1 MKFKIFSTIIFLIL
15 GLQYGVSA
23 QNRNEL
29 FTIYLVR
36 HAEKNMTADNYSDPP
51 LTPCGQQRA
60 KSLDSFLE
68 DVNLDAVYST
78 DYDRTRST
86 ALPTAL
92 TKELEIKLYNS
103 NELEDFSKLLNDCKQ
118 DALVVG
124 HSFSTGVLAGLLTDQ
139 ELEAFDLSIY
149 NRIYQVVFYKNTG
162 RLHLLHTAFDCED

>member
-1 MKFKIFSTIIFLIL
+1 MKFKTFSTIIFLML
-15 GLQYGVSA
+15 GLQYDISA
-23 QNRNEL
+23 QSSNEL

-51 LTPCGQQRA
+51 LTQCGQERA
-60 KSLDSFLE
+60 KSLGSFLG
-68 DVNLDAVYST
+68 DVDLDAIYST
-78 DYDRTRST
+78 DYSRTRST
-86 ALPTAL
+86 ALPTAI

-103 NELEDFSKLLNDCKQ
+103 NELEDFSKLLIDCKQ

-149 NRIYQVVFYKNTG
+149 NRIYQVVIYKNTG

>member
-1 MKFKIFSTIIFLIL
+1 MNFKIFITIIFLVL
-15 GLQYGVSA
+15 GLQHVLSA
-23 QNRNEL
+23 QSRNEL

-36 HAEKNMTADNYSDPP
+36 HAEKNSTADNYLDPP
-51 LTPCGQQRA
+51 LTQCGQQRA
-60 KSLDSFLE
+60 ESLDSFLI

-78 DYDRTRST
+78 DYLRTRNT
-86 ALPTAL
+86 ALPTAT

-103 NELEDFSKLLNDCKQ
+103 NELEDFSKFLIDCKQ

-139 ELEAFDLSIY
+139 ELEPFDLSIY

-162 RLHLLHTAFDCED
+162 RLHLFHTAFDCKD